1 MRVCVQRVRQASVT
15 VQRELVGEIGRGML
29 VLVGIGQ
36 QDGEKQ
42 VQQMVEKLVGLRI
55 FEDDEGKMN
64 RSLSEVHGEMLVV
77 SQFTLLGDCRKG
89 RRPSFTS
96 AAPPELAERLYEL
109 FVEQV
114 AGQGVRVA
122 TGQFAAQMDVALV
135 NDGPV
140 TLVLLG
146 PGAAADESAPFSGAN
161 DGPPLSPGE
170 DFLSNAPSG
179 LSFPTDLAGGA
190 AVISIEPS
198 PDDGA
203 SPFTLKPLVGDIP
216 ADAADHDVRT
226 HLRGKIHQQRIETG
240 LPHCEIGFEI
250 VRKVGHFAQLYFGYP
265 AGGIGLVEFGDFP
278 QNTAG

>member
-1 MRVCVQRVRQASVT
+1 MQRVRQASVT

-140 TLVLLG
+140 TLLL
-146 PGAAADESAPFSGAN
+146 ESW
-161 DGPPLSPGE
+161 
-170 DFLSNAPSG
+170 
-179 LSFPTDLAGGA
+179 
-190 AVISIEPS
+190 
-198 PDDGA
+198 
-203 SPFTLKPLVGDIP
+203 
-216 ADAADHDVRT
+216 
-226 HLRGKIHQQRIETG
+226 
-240 LPHCEIGFEI
+240 
-250 VRKVGHFAQLYFGYP
+250 
-265 AGGIGLVEFGDFP
+265 
-278 QNTAG
+278 

>member
-36 QDGEKQ
+36 QDGEEQ
-42 VQQMVEKLVGLRI
+42 VQQMVQKLVGLRI

-96 AAPPELAERLYEL
+96 AAPPELAEPLYEL

-140 TLVLLG
+140 TLLL
-146 PGAAADESAPFSGAN
+146 ESW
-161 DGPPLSPGE
+161 
-170 DFLSNAPSG
+170 
-179 LSFPTDLAGGA
+179 
-190 AVISIEPS
+190 
-198 PDDGA
+198 
-203 SPFTLKPLVGDIP
+203 
-216 ADAADHDVRT
+216 
-226 HLRGKIHQQRIETG
+226 
-240 LPHCEIGFEI
+240 
-250 VRKVGHFAQLYFGYP
+250 
-265 AGGIGLVEFGDFP
+265 
-278 QNTAG
+278 